1 MADRAQNGRL
11 HGVAA
16 AKRFRLECVALT
28 LCLARTGLARQPFAV
43 ERGGEE
49 RCEHRADS
57 CCDLGIGAPRC
68 VEEQPTDD
76 AIARAKLDPS
86 LAEVGCSTRIEL
98 DPAMRRPKQAGGP
111 RRDGLEARLDLD
123 ALEQERG
130 DVSRQRRFSA
140 ALLGL
145 LRAPAS
151 ASRQPAHA
159 DRRDE
164 VHGERDPVLGVREAQ
179 RVRRRQEQ
187 PVEREHAHDRHRD
200 RERQAPDRRHRQNGE
215 EVENAE
221 AENRCYGLEGEDGCA
236 GERDRAEAEQR
247 CHELPKQPVSIENE
261 PLRSKRA
268 HQLRIRTG
276 PKETS
281 RFP

>member
-1 MADRAQNGRL
+1 
-11 HGVAA
+11 
-16 AKRFRLECVALT
+16 
-28 LCLARTGLARQPFAV
+28 
-43 ERGGEE
+43 
-49 RCEHRADS
+49 
-57 CCDLGIGAPRC
+57 
-68 VEEQPTDD
+68 
-76 AIARAKLDPS
+76 
-86 LAEVGCSTRIEL
+86 
-98 DPAMRRPKQAGGP
+98 MRRPKKAGSP

-159 DRRDE
+159 DRSDE
-164 VHGERDPVLGVREAQ
+164 VHGERDPVLGVGEAQ
-179 RVRRRQEQ
+179 RVRRWQEQ

-221 AENRCYGLEGEDGCA
+221 TENRRHGLEGEDGRA

-268 HQLRIRTG
+268 HQLRIRAG

>member
-1 MADRAQNGRL
+1 M
-11 HGVAA
+11 
-16 AKRFRLECVALT
+16 
-28 LCLARTGLARQPFAV
+28 
-43 ERGGEE
+43 
-49 RCEHRADS
+49 
-57 CCDLGIGAPRC
+57 
-68 VEEQPTDD
+68 
-76 AIARAKLDPS
+76 
-86 LAEVGCSTRIEL
+86 AEVGCSTRIEF
-98 DPAMRRPKQAGGP
+98 DPAGRCPQQAGGR
-111 RRDGLEARLDLD
+111 RRDHFEARLDLD

-159 DRRDE
+159 DRCDE
-164 VHGERDPVLGVREAQ
+164 VHGERNPVLGVCEAQ
-179 RVRRRQEQ
+179 GVRRRQEQ

-200 RERQAPDRRHRQNGE
+200 GERQAPDRRHRQNGE

-221 AENRCYGLEGEDGCA
+221 TENRCHGLEGEDGCA
-236 GERDRAEAEQR
+236 GQRDCAEAEQR
-247 CHELPKQPVSIENE
+247 CHDLPKQPVSIENE

-268 HQLRIRTG
+268 HQLRIRPG